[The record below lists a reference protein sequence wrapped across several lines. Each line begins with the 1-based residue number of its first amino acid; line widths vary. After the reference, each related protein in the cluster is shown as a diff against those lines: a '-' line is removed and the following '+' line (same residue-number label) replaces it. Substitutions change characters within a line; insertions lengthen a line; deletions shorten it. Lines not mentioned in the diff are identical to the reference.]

1 MRKERVNWLTLRGS
15 TTLFVRG
22 CLVLFA
28 RFCLFLSCFIVMR
41 WSHDGLLSLTIWNM
55 LISHNLN
62 TTLNGFLAEGS

>member
-1 MRKERVNWLTLRGS
+1 
-15 TTLFVRG
+15 
-22 CLVLFA
+22 LFA